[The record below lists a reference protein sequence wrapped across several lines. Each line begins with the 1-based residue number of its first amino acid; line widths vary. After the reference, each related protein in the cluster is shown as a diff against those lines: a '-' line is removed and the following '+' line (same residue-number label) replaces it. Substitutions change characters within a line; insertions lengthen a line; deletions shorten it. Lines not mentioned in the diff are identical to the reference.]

1 MKKGLLV
8 ALGLGAALAVVACG
22 DDTNN
27 NNNTTSSSSGSG
39 GTGGTGGAGG
49 MGGGGNGGTGGS
61 SALEVQSHLSPD
73 GFAVDSHLIVGETE
87 VVLVDGQ
94 FFSAEAQK
102 VVDLVKAT
110 NKKLSTV
117 FLTHAHPDHYIG
129 MEVIR
134 AAFPEAKFVT
144 TAAVLADYN
153 AKKDGTLAALK
164 MNFGDAIPDTVVT
177 FEALAGSTIT
187 VDGHTLDVVEI
198 ADAGESV
205 DAAGLAIKDQKA
217 FFAGDLVY
225 SKTHLWLAECQ
236 FDGWIKNLDA
246 IAAMGYETYYPG
258 HGPTATAAVIEEDKK
273 YITDAKPIL
282 DAAATVD
289 EAVAQLKAAYPTWLG
304 GDGLLPFGTSNYF
317 MTCKMP

>member
-1 MKKGLLV
+1 MKKGLLC

-27 NNNTTSSSSGSG
+27 NNN
-39 GTGGTGGAGG
+39 
-49 MGGGGNGGTGGS
+49 GGNGGHGGGAA
-61 SALEVQSHLSPD
+61 ALEVQTHVSPD

-110 NKKLSTV
+110 QKKLSTV

-134 AAFPEAKFVT
+134 SAFPDAKFVT
-144 TAAVLADYN
+144 TAAVLADYD
-153 AKKDGTLAALK
+153 AKKEGALAFVK
-164 MNFGDAIPDTVVT
+164 MNFPGQVPDTVVT

-205 DAAGLAIKDQKA
+205 DAAGLALPEQKA
-217 FFAGDLVY
+217 LFAGDLVY
-225 SKTHLWLAECQ
+225 NKQHLWLAECQ
-236 FDGWIKNLDA
+236 FDGWLENLDA
-246 IAAMGYETYYPG
+246 IAAMGFETYYPG
-258 HGPTATAAVIEEDKK
+258 HGPKATAAVIEEDKK
-273 YITDAKPIL
+273 YIHDAKPIL
-282 DAAATVD
+282 EAATSVD
-289 EAVAQLKAAYPTWLG
+289 EAVMQLEAAYPDWG
-304 GDGLLPFGTSNYF
+304 GDGLLQFGTTNYF
-317 MTCKMP
+317 MACKMP